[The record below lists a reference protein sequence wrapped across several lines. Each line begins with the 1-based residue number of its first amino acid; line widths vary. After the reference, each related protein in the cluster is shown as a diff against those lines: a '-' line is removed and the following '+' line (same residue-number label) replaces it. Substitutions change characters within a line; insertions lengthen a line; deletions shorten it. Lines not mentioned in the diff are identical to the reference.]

1 MGTDIQLCLDF
12 GTSYSKAWAT
22 KVASGDDIPIPLGEA
37 AGGHGV
43 EHTWT
48 VASEIWRENDRLYW
62 GGEAESRRQEAQASE
77 PTPMKE
83 YITSAKKIKNLDK
96 INKKT
101 RLSGEET
108 LTLWLAYMLRLC
120 EQYLDD
126 RQGWEIPLRVGMPCL
141 GGSHENVA
149 KRALESALEGA
160 AVISRSYRGDWN
172 GISLKAAKDMA
183 RQGIK
188 DGRRAVKRGTTQNR
202 EPKVVREPI
211 AAGGGVFEDVVSEW
225 SGGWSND
232 PQLVRRLLLVMDA
245 GAGTTDFTLMQTF
258 DRKGELQLGVI
269 PGAQE
274 GVWIG
279 GRKLREGI
287 EEVIRR
293 NWASATTTDAEVEEE
308 AERTMRRI
316 WLGDNAA
323 IEEAET
329 RKLVEA
335 TDRHRKAMSRLKDAR
350 TACLTRALSQ
360 DDVQRHGCA
369 MNQKGE
375 RWPIWTVATGGGAE
389 MDVVRQ
395 LVKGRIRV
403 GDAEFEFQ
411 PVGEGDR
418 RRGGK
423 RSAEQRGLRRIER
436 RQMAVAKGGAMHR
449 LPEEIGDL
457 ERIVMP

>member
-1 MGTDIQLCLDF
+1 MGKDIRLCLDF

-22 KVASGDDIPIPLGEA
+22 KGASGDEIPIPLGEA

-62 GGEAESRRQEAQASE
+62 GSEAERRRQEAQASE

-83 YITSAKKIKNLDK
+83 YITSAKKVRSLDEASK
-96 INKKT
+96 RT
-101 RLSGEET
+101 GLSGEET

-126 RQGWEIPLRVGMPCL
+126 RQGWAIPLRVGMPCL

-149 KRALESALEGA
+149 RQALANALEGA
-160 AVISRSYRGDWN
+160 ATISRNYRGDWD
-172 GISLKAAKDMA
+172 GVSLRTAKEVA
-183 RQGIK
+183 RRGMK
-188 DGRRAVKRGTTQNR
+188 DGRRAVKRGTTRNQ

-232 PQLVRRLLLVMDA
+232 PELIRRLLLVMDA

-258 DRKGELQLGVI
+258 DRRGELRLGVI
-269 PGAQE
+269 PGAQT
-274 GVWIG
+274 GVRIG
-279 GRKLREGI
+279 GRKLREGV
-287 EEVIRR
+287 EEVLRR
-293 NWASATTTDAEVEEE
+293 NWMSAATTDAEVEEE

-316 WLGDNAA
+316 WLGDNEA
-323 IEEAET
+323 IEDAET
-329 RKLVEA
+329 RKQVEA
-335 TDRHRKAMSRLKDAR
+335 TERHRKAMTRLKKAR
-350 TACLTRALSQ
+350 TACLTKALSQ
-360 DDVQRHGCA
+360 DDVQHHGTVR
-369 MNQKGE
+369 NQSGE

-395 LVKGRIRV
+395 LVRGRIRIGSAV
-403 GDAEFEFQ
+403 FEFQ
-411 PVGEGDR
+411 PLGESDS
-418 RRGGK
+418 RRGGG
-423 RSAEQRGLRRIER
+423 AAQRGLRRIER
-436 RQMAVAKGGAMHR
+436 RQMAVAKGGAMPR
-449 LPEEIGDL
+449 LPEEVGDL
-457 ERIVMP
+457 GRIVMP